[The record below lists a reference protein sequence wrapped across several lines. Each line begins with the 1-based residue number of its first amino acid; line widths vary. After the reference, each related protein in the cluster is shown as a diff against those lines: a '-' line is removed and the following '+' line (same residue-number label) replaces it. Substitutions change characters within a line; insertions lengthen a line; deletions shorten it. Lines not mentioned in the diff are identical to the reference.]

1 MLSENLAAVGG
12 VTYNEEEQAFAEALY
27 ATFERPTAALGD
39 QETIRPRDDAVFPG
53 STDVGDV
60 SWNVP
65 TGGLGAASWVPGT
78 APHSWQAVA
87 AGGMSIGAKGMR
99 VASEALAMT
108 VVDLMLDPET
118 IESAWQELEAKRGS
132 DFEYVPMLG
141 DRDPPLNFRR

>member
-1 MLSENLAAVGG
+1 LSEVGG
-12 VTYNEEEQAFAEALY
+12 VRYDDREQAFAEALY
-27 ATFERPTAALGD
+27 ATFEHPTSELGK
-39 QETIRPRDDAVFPG
+39 QETVQPRDDSPVPG
-53 STDVGDV
+53 SSDVGDV

-65 TGGLGAASWVPGT
+65 TGGLSGASWVPGT

-108 VVDLMLDPET
+108 AVDLLLDPRA
-118 IESAWQELEAKRGS
+118 IVSAREELEAKRGS

-141 DRDPPLNFRR
+141 DRDPPLEFRR